1 MNRVAEYK
9 KLNEIALPL
18 GVVIFGEGKDT
29 EIPASEIKASFE
41 LDYPVYNRSFSDL
54 NLDNAFSLYCECISM
69 LLPDA
74 VFLHLGEND
83 KELFDSDE
91 TSFELKYLELLK
103 KIKLLNRKTRIIV
116 ISVDNERINKRLKY
130 IADSAKCE
138 YGDISNMNA
147 WNFKRTKSVLNFV
160 QNIGAERFYKEKP
173 VYDLMKILFC
183 FV

>member
-130 IADSAKCE
+130 IAVCS
-138 YGDISNMNA
+138 G
-147 WNFKRTKSVLNFV
+147 KSSSVSFWIPLIFMYLSIFASMFLHIILQPYYIV
-160 QNIGAERFYKEKP
+160 NIFNRRASTA
-173 VYDLMKILFC
+173 
-183 FV
+183 